1 TCPVSSPQAVC
12 CGDHKHCCPQGY
24 TCNVATESCEK
35 LLAPTLLLPAPAD
48 PRGAPSPLRWAPPMP
63 PTLLRAAG
71 AHPGAPVPCGATHS
85 CRGGQRCCRA
95 WGGSWGCCPFAQV
108 SGGTPGGGVS
118 GRHRT
123 LPSSPC
129 VSPQGSCCSDG
140 RHCCPAGSRCTGGG
154 WGCSPQRW
162 DLP

>member
-1 TCPVSSPQAVC
+1 SCGPPQAVC
-12 CGDHKHCCPQGY
+12 CGDHKHCCPRGY

-35 LLAPTLLLPAPAD
+35 LLAPTPLLPAPAD
-48 PRGAPSPLRWAPPMP
+48 PPASP
-63 PTLLRAAG
+63 
-71 AHPGAPVPCGATHS
+71 HSGAPVPCGATSS

-95 WGGSWGCCPFAQV
+95 RGRSWGCCPFA
-108 SGGTPGGGVS
+108 
-118 GRHRT
+118 
-123 LPSSPC
+123 
-129 VSPQGSCCSDG
+129 QGSCCSDG